1 MYEIRNKHT
10 AEKTVKST
18 DIENVTYTVIN
29 YWFKITIC
37 SEYRYEPSHWEKK
50 KERKL
55 ATVAK
60 QTLVNTGQYFKL
72 NSDIKWSLCCILSH
86 YFPNTKMCIFLLIK
100 VPWHQHS
107 NMLMAILIMWKEK
120 ACRMIRET
128 RN

>member
-72 NSDIKWSLCCILSH
+72 NWQSDHCVVDYPITSQIQKCVFFYW
-86 YFPNTKMCIFLLIK
+86 
-100 VPWHQHS
+100 
-107 NMLMAILIMWKEK
+107 
-120 ACRMIRET
+120 
-128 RN
+128 